1 MEGNRQPLFKK
12 RPNPQF
18 KKKGGNKKGKWH
30 NSSREQS
37 FGNSNASDTVYR
49 ILCHSRKIGSV
60 IGKGGS
66 IVQALREETLAKITV
81 ADSVPGSDERVI
93 IIYSPSTKIYEK
105 HNSDND
111 QDAATDKEGDPMEPH
126 CPAQDALLKVHDR
139 IIEENLVGGM
149 EDEDGNENVVTVTAR
164 LLVPNNMVGCLL
176 GKKGDVIQRLRSD
189 TGASIRVLP
198 AEHLPSCAESTD
210 ELVQISAKPAAAK
223 RALYEVSTLL
233 HQNPRKDKPPSSF
246 PMPHRG
252 QGFHP
257 PGPPMANMPPPG
269 NPMWSQRHSN
279 SHDMPQ
285 MPWMGGYG
293 NQPSP
298 FGPGG
303 FDGGPPMHG
312 GEVPSEFS
320 LKILCSAG
328 KIGGVIGK
336 GGFNVK
342 QLQQE
347 TGASIHVEDALAELE
362 ERVIRVSSFEALWNP
377 RSQTIEA
384 ILHLQNKTS
393 EFSEKGNL
401 TTRLLVPSSKVGCIL
416 GQGGHVI
423 NEMRRRTQADIR
435 VYSKEDKPKCAA
447 DDEELVQISGN
458 FGVAK
463 DALAEVAS
471 RLRARCLRDAN
482 AGAGAGAEPATVGPV
497 KGFGPAGSLP
507 GGGPRPSGPV
517 RPGSSSGYEFAQG
530 GGHEY
535 EHSSYPVP
543 PSATTGYPNIN
554 SSMAMKMPNNAVGS
568 VVGRGGSNMSEIAG
582 RRLKLQDPQSG
593 GSECVVEIHGS
604 SEHLNAAQNILQ
616 SYISSSGQKIN
627 PPQGSYQNFNTQQN
641 TYPNINTPQNPYQNM
656 NTPQTTHYQNMNTPQ
671 MPYQNMNTQ
680 QAPFQNMN
688 SLQAP
693 YQNMNSQQGSYQ
705 NVVSQGLYQY

>member
-1 MEGNRQPLFKK
+1 MLAGSAFEHGKSCGGACQRLEGGVVGNNSNGGEKIGNRRPFFKK
-12 RPNPQF
+12 LPNTQF
-18 KKKGGNKKGKWH
+18 KKKGGAKRGKWS

-37 FGNSNASDTVYR
+37 SGNSHTSDTVYR

-105 HNSDND
+105 HNSDDD
-111 QDAATDKEGDPMEPH
+111 QDAATDKGGDPTEPH

-384 ILHLQNKTS
+384 ILQLQNKTS

-482 AGAGAGAEPATVGPV
+482 AGAEPATVGPV

-517 RPGSSSGYEFAQG
+517 RPGSSSGFEFAQKYQ
-530 GGHEY
+530 EKKKIF
-535 EHSSYPVP
+535 SSFLMFHFPRNQTKGMQQRERERERVYRLL
-543 PSATTGYPNIN
+543 
-554 SSMAMKMPNNAVGS
+554 NAVDVNSFGTS
-568 VVGRGGSNMSEIAG
+568 GLAG
-582 RRLKLQDPQSG
+582 TEGSG
-593 GSECVVEIHGS
+593 GDID
-604 SEHLNAAQNILQ
+604 EHRNGHLLCDPVDEERQ
-616 SYISSSGQKIN
+616 
-627 PPQGSYQNFNTQQN
+627 
-641 TYPNINTPQNPYQNM
+641 
-656 NTPQTTHYQNMNTPQ
+656 
-671 MPYQNMNTQ
+671 
-680 QAPFQNMN
+680 
-688 SLQAP
+688 
-693 YQNMNSQQGSYQ
+693 
-705 NVVSQGLYQY
+705 